1 MAIAG
6 LFPGQGSQS
15 LGMLAELAASFPVVT
30 QTFEQASQVL
40 GRDLWQLTQG
50 SDESALNSTET
61 TQPLMLAAGVA
72 VWRVWQ
78 AQGGCVPV
86 AVAGHSLGEYSALVA
101 AEFLDFTEAVALVSK
116 RAQLMQAAVPEGTGA
131 MAAILGLADE
141 QVMAACEQA
150 AQGEIVEAVNFNSPE
165 QVVIAGNAA
174 AVERAIEVAN
184 QLGAKKTVKLA
195 VSVPSHCSL
204 MKPAAVQ
211 LEQSLAQTS
220 FHPAKF
226 AVLQNVDGLAREDA
240 SGIRTALAEQLY
252 RPVRWVASIRN
263 LQAQYAATAMIE
275 FGPGKVLTGL
285 NRRIERR
292 MDAVCIS
299 DNASLEAALKFCQG
313 N

>member
-15 LGMLAELAASFPVVT
+15 LGMLAELAASFPIVT

-40 GRDLWQLTQG
+40 GRNLWQLAQG
-50 SDESALNSTET
+50 SDESPLNNTET

-78 AQGGCVPV
+78 VQGGCVPV

-101 AEFLDFTEAVALVSK
+101 AEVLDFTEAVTLVSK

-131 MAAILGLADE
+131 MAAILGLSDE
-141 QVMAACEQA
+141 QVLIACEQA

-204 MKPAAVQ
+204 MKPAATQ
-211 LEQSLAQTS
+211 LEPSLAQTT
-220 FHPAKF
+220 FQTGKL
-226 AVLQNVDGLAREDA
+226 AVLQNVNGLAKNDIA
-240 SGIRTALAEQLY
+240 GIRAALAEQLY
-252 RPVRWVASIRN
+252 RPVLWVDSIRN
-263 LQAQYAATAMIE
+263 LQTQYAATAMIE

>member
-15 LGMLAELAASFPVVT
+15 LGILAELAASFPIVT
-30 QTFEQASQVL
+30 QTFEQASSVL
-40 GRDLWQLTQG
+40 GRDLWQLAQG

-78 AQGGCVPV
+78 IQGGCLPV

-101 AEFLDFTEAVALVSK
+101 AEVLDFNEALALVSK
-116 RAQLMQAAVPEGTGA
+116 RAQLMQAAVPEGVGA

-141 QVMAACEQA
+141 QVVAACQQA
-150 AQGEIVEAVNFNSPE
+150 AQNEIVEAVNFNSPE
-165 QVVIAGNAA
+165 QVVIAGHAA

-184 QLGAKKTVKLA
+184 QLGAKKAIKLA

-204 MKPAAVQ
+204 MKSAAIQ
-211 LEQSLAQTS
+211 LEQSLSQT
-220 FHPAKF
+220 KF
-226 AVLQNVDGLAREDA
+226 YAGKFPVLQNVDGLSRVEATDVR
-240 SGIRTALAEQLY
+240 SALAEQLY
-252 RPVRWVASIRN
+252 RPVRWVSTIRH
-263 LQAQYAATAMIE
+263 LQTQHGANVMLE

-292 MDAVCIS
+292 MDAVCIH
-299 DNASLEAALKFCQG
+299 DNTSLEAALKFCQG
-313 N
+313 A

>member
-40 GRDLWQLTQG
+40 GRDLWQLAQG
-50 SDESALNSTET
+50 SDEKALNNTET

-78 AQGGCVPV
+78 AQGGSVPV

-101 AEFLDFTEAVALVSK
+101 AEVLDFTEAVALVSK

-141 QVMAACEQA
+141 QVIAACEQA

-165 QVVIAGNAA
+165 QVVIAGNAV

-211 LEQSLAQTS
+211 LEKSLAQTS

-226 AVLQNVDGLAREDA
+226 AVLQNVDGLAREEDA
-240 SGIRTALAEQLY
+240 GIRTALAEQLY

-263 LQAQYAATAMIE
+263 LQTRYAATAMVE

-299 DNASLEAALKFCQG
+299 DHASLEAALKFCQG

>member
-15 LGMLAELAASFPVVT
+15 LGMLAELAASFPIIT
-30 QTFEQASQVL
+30 QTFEQASSVL
-40 GRDLWQLTQG
+40 GRDLWNLAQG
-50 SDESALNSTET
+50 SDEAALNSTEN

-78 AQGGCVPV
+78 AQGGCAPV
-86 AVAGHSLGEYSALVA
+86 AAAGHSLGEYSALVA
-101 AEFLDFTEAVALVSK
+101 AEVLDFNQAVALVAK

-131 MAAILGLADE
+131 MAAILGLSDE
-141 QVMAACEQA
+141 QVIQACEQA

-174 AVERAIEVAN
+174 AVERAIEAAN

-195 VSVPSHCSL
+195 VSVPSHCTL
-204 MKPAAVQ
+204 MKTAATQ
-211 LEQSLAQTS
+211 LEHSLAQTS
-220 FHPAKF
+220 FNPAKF
-226 AVLQNVDGLAREDA
+226 PVLQNVDGLARQDA
-240 SGIRTALAEQLY
+240 DSIRQALAEQLY
-252 RPVRWVASIRN
+252 RPVRWVDTILN
-263 LQAQYAATAMIE
+263 LKSQYGATAMVE

-292 MDAVCIS
+292 MDAICVS

-313 N
+313 S

>member
-15 LGMLAELAASFPVVT
+15 LGMLAELAASFPMVT

-40 GRDLWQLTQG
+40 GRDLWQLAQG
-50 SDESALNSTET
+50 TDESAVNSTET

-101 AEFLDFTEAVALVSK
+101 AEVLDFTEAVALVSK

-141 QVMAACEQA
+141 QVIAACEQA

-165 QVVIAGNAA
+165 QVVIAGNAV

-204 MKPAAVQ
+204 MKPAAVK
-211 LEQSLAQTS
+211 LEQSLAQIS
-220 FHPAKF
+220 FNPAKF

-240 SGIRTALAEQLY
+240 TGISTALSEQLY

-263 LQAQYAATAMIE
+263 LQTQYAATTMVE

-299 DNASLEAALKFCQG
+299 DHASLEAALKFCQG

>member
-15 LGMLAELAASFPVVT
+15 LGMLAELATSFPIVT